1 MSIVYIA
8 SDHRGFNLKEKIKE
22 FLENLEY
29 RVVDLGNQKYEAD
42 DDYTD
47 FAINLGE
54 KVVRENSKGI
64 LICGSG
70 AGVCIAANKVKGTRA
85 SICMNV
91 KQTRESREDDDL
103 NILCLSADLV
113 SEKDNEEIVKTF
125 LETKFSSDKKHIR
138 RIIKIKDYES
148 KKC

>member
-8 SDHRGFNLKEKIKE
+8 SDHRGFSLKEKIKE
-22 FLENLEY
+22 YLENLEY
-29 RVVDLGNQKYEAD
+29 RVIDLGNQKYEKD

-47 FAINLGE
+47 FAIILGE
-54 KVVRENSKGI
+54 KIVLENTKGI

-70 AGVCIAANKVKGTRA
+70 AGVCIAANKVRGTRA
-85 SICMNV
+85 SICMNI
-91 KQTRESREDDDL
+91 KQARESREDDDL

-113 SEKDNEEIVKTF
+113 SEEDNKEIAKTF
-125 LETKFSSDKKHIR
+125 LQTKFSSDEKHIR